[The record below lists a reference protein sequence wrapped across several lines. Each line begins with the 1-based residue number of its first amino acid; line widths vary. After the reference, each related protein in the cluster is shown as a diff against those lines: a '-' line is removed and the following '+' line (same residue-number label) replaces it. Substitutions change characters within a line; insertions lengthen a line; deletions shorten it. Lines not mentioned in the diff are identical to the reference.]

1 MSAQDNAKFARSVY
15 EMYNSRDL
23 DGMAAQ
29 AAVGA
34 EIMSVPTGMTLEGP
48 DGFRQYIQGW
58 ASAFPDSKIE
68 VTNVIAGEE
77 GAVVEFRGRGTHTGP
92 LMAPTGEIP
101 ATGKSVDIPFCD
113 VLQIKD
119 GKITS
124 MHSYFDLATMMGQLG
139 LMG

>member
-1 MSAQDNAKFARSVY
+1 MSTQENAKLAHSLY
-15 EMYNSRDL
+15 EMYNNGDF

-29 AAVGA
+29 AAADA
-34 EIMSVPTGMTLEGP
+34 EITGVPTGMTLKGP

-58 ASAFPDSKIE
+58 ASAFPDSQIE
-68 VTNVIAGEE
+68 VMNVIVGEE

-113 VLQIKD
+113 VLQMKD

-124 MHSYFDLATMMGQLG
+124 LRSYFDIATMMGQLG